1 MQNSKQLSAV
11 NHLEIDNVFVDQ
23 KLNLYTLISTSGNQL
38 TLQHLQSK
46 NVITVFKQQVW
57 SARQYLKEYKYT
69 LRAYFKLMSV
79 DADQIY
85 SKLTNL
91 L

>member
-1 MQNSKQLSAV
+1 MQNSKQLGAA
-11 NHLEIDNVFVDQ
+11 NQLQIDNVFVDQ
-23 KLNLYTLISTSGNQL
+23 SLNLYTLISTSGNQL

-46 NVITVFKQQVW
+46 NVITLFKQQVW
-57 SARQYLKEYKYT
+57 SARQYLTQYKHG
-69 LRAYFKLMSV
+69 LRAHFKLMSV
-79 DADQIY
+79 KADELY